1 MQPIFKENNV
11 RLIGVGVEPL
21 GVEEFIEGKFFDGG
35 ERVKIFNILF
45 LDLDMQF
52 SLALSRTFCGQRQAD
67 VQKNGIPE
75 IFIPV
80 AVFALQVQKVDR
92 FNLYGK

>member
-35 ERVKIFNILF
+35 EKENWRKKTC
-45 LDLDMQF
+45 LDKQF
-52 SLALSRTFCGQRQAD
+52 SLELFRTFFGQRQAD
-67 VQKNGIPE
+67 VQKNGIRE
-75 IFIPV
+75 VFIPV
-80 AVFALQVQKVDR
+80 AIFALQVKKVDR
-92 FNLYGK
+92 C